1 MMSNVFCFKVFQAKL
16 LLELLTAKILG
27 SGNLIRCSGCF
38 SINTYTESLNE
49 GMVSLNSI
57 LYVHNLAA
65 TAS

>member
-1 MMSNVFCFKVFQAKL
+1 VFQVKL

-27 SGNLIRCSGCF
+27 SGILTRCSGFF

-49 GMVSLNSI
+49 GMVSLNSV

-65 TAS
+65 AAT